1 MSRNRRVEGRGS
13 GLGDDVE
20 SVGPAWKGMVKMWVA
35 MVYTMRSSNVFG
47 AMAGDETES
56 ANDQHMTKRD
66 RHLNPETV
74 LTRNSSYDHRHPR
87 FPILGIWAQIPL
99 HLIHARQMDQ
109 LDPLPALSLRGKLFY
124 RHPDLFSVPVR
135 QEDGVHP

>member
-13 GLGDDVE
+13 GLSVDVE

-35 MVYTMRSSNVFG
+35 MVYTIRSSNVFG

-66 RHLNPETV
+66 RRLNPETV
-74 LTRNSSYDHRHPR
+74 LTRNSSYDHGHPG
-87 FPILGIWAQIPL
+87 FSILSILAQIPL
-99 HLIHARQMDQ
+99 HLIHARQVDQ
-109 LDPLPALSLRGKLFY
+109 LDPLPALSLGSELFY
-124 RHPDLFSVPVR
+124 RHPDFFGVSVGE
-135 QEDGVHP
+135 EDGVHP